1 MTIGKLPF
9 SCKPYQLTYKVGFK
23 ISMLDNRN
31 FKKYKVLW
39 TLLVQAG
46 HVITVRAAQVAL
58 PTSPYLFSSACVAC
72 VCGPLAGQKGPR
84 GRDLCSKKLMGVILS
99 FPKPA
104 PPLVCPCL
112 SCCMPNGGFC
122 LVCRL
127 GSRTELV
134 SPSDL
139 HLPSTPQ
146 TRGQEQPNP
155 GAPSPS
161 KPSTRL

>member
-1 MTIGKLPF
+1 MFGLPRWPF
-9 SCKPYQLTYKVGFK
+9 P
-23 ISMLDNRN
+23 
-31 FKKYKVLW
+31 
-39 TLLVQAG
+39 
-46 HVITVRAAQVAL
+46 L
-58 PTSPYLFSSACVAC
+58 PHRPLFSSAC
-72 VCGPLAGQKGPR
+72 VCGPLAGQKGPC

-112 SCCMPNGGFC
+112 YCCMPNGGFC

-139 HLPSTPQ
+139 HLPSTPSDSWARATKPWSSFPLPLQ
-146 TRGQEQPNP
+146 TQHQALNSH
-155 GAPSPS
+155 SPA
-161 KPSTRL
+161 